1 MVAIQSPLLVVE
13 RSNHSFDRF
22 PDDGRVLPF
31 GSGAAIFYNY
41 VDLVLHNP
49 TDRHFQL
56 KLKLKLNVG
65 EQQLEGELLCDRVRG
80 FLVSHL
86 SGWHRFLR
94 EGGRVFRGNE
104 IWREVRSKAQGSEVL
119 GNERLYRNWVVVKYE
134 VGESLLVVNG

>member
-1 MVAIQSPLLVVE
+1 LVAIQSPLLVVE

-22 PDDGRVLPF
+22 PDEGRVLPF

-56 KLKLKLNVG
+56 KLKLNVG

-80 FLVSHL
+80 
-86 SGWHRFLR
+86 GWYHIYQVGHRFLR
-94 EGGRVFRGNE
+94 EGGRAFRGNE
-104 IWREVRSKAQGSEVL
+104 IWREVRSKGQGSEVL
-119 GNERLYRNWVVVKYE
+119 ENERLYRNWVVVKYE

>member
-1 MVAIQSPLLVVE
+1 MVE

-22 PDDGRVLPF
+22 PVDGRVLPF
-31 GSGAAIFYNY
+31 GLGAAIFYNY

-56 KLKLKLNVG
+56 KLNVG
-65 EQQLEGELLCDRVRG
+65 EQQLEGELLCDRVREFRYHIYQVG
-80 FLVSHL
+80 
-86 SGWHRFLR
+86 HRFLR

-104 IWREVRSKAQGSEVL
+104 IWREVRSKGQGSEVL
-119 GNERLYRNWVVVKYE
+119 ENERLYRNWVVVKYE

>member
-1 MVAIQSPLLVVE
+1 ME

-22 PDDGRVLPF
+22 PDEGRVLPF

-56 KLKLKLNVG
+56 KLKLNVG

-80 FLVSHL
+80 GVVSHL
-86 SGWHRFLR
+86 SGWAS
-94 EGGRVFRGNE
+94 VFARG
-104 IWREVRSKAQGSEVL
+104 WAGVS
-119 GNERLYRNWVVVKYE
+119 
-134 VGESLLVVNG
+134 GE

>member
-56 KLKLKLNVG
+56 KLNVG

-80 FLVSHL
+80 
-86 SGWHRFLR
+86 GWYHIYQVGHRFLR

-104 IWREVRSKAQGSEVL
+104 IWREVRSKGQGSEVL
-119 GNERLYRNWVVVKYE
+119 GNERLYRNWVVVKCE

>member
-22 PDDGRVLPF
+22 PDEGRLLPF

-49 TDRHFQL
+49 TDRHCQ
-56 KLKLKLNVG
+56 LKLNVG
-65 EQQLEGELLCDRVRG
+65 EQQLEGELLCDRMRG
-80 FLVSHL
+80 FWYHIYQV
-86 SGWHRFLR
+86 GHRFLR

-104 IWREVRSKAQGSEVL
+104 IWREVRSKGQGSEVL
-119 GNERLYRNWVVVKYE
+119 GNEQLYRNWLVVKCE

>member
-1 MVAIQSPLLVVE
+1 MVE

-22 PDDGRVLPF
+22 PDEGRVLPF

-56 KLKLKLNVG
+56 KLKLNVG

-80 FLVSHL
+80 GVGITFIRLGIGFCARV
-86 SGWHRFLR
+86 GGCFGGMRF
-94 EGGRVFRGNE
+94 GGRCGVKGRGVRC
-104 IWREVRSKAQGSEVL
+104 WRMSGFIGIGWLLSVRL
-119 GNERLYRNWVVVKYE
+119 GRVCWW
-134 VGESLLVVNG
+134 

>member
-1 MVAIQSPLLVVE
+1 MVE

-22 PDDGRVLPF
+22 PVDGRVLPF
-31 GSGAAIFYNY
+31 GLGAAIFYNY

-56 KLKLKLNVG
+56 KLNVG

-80 FLVSHL
+80 FLESHL
-86 SGWHRFLR
+86 GWHRFLR

-104 IWREVRSKAQGSEVL
+104 IWREVRSKGQGSEVL

>member
-1 MVAIQSPLLVVE
+1 MVE

-56 KLKLKLNVG
+56 KLNVG
-65 EQQLEGELLCDRVRG
+65 EQQLEGELLCDRMRG
-80 FLVSHL
+80 FWYHIYQV
-86 SGWHRFLR
+86 GHRFLR

-104 IWREVRSKAQGSEVL
+104 IWREVRSKGQGSEVL
-119 GNERLYRNWVVVKYE
+119 ENERLYRNRVVVKYE
-134 VGESLLVVNG
+134 AGESLLAVNV

>member
-56 KLKLKLNVG
+56 KLNVG
-65 EQQLEGELLCDRVRG
+65 EQQLEGELLCDRMRG
-80 FLVSHL
+80 FWYHIYQV
-86 SGWHRFLR
+86 GHRFLR

-104 IWREVRSKAQGSEVL
+104 IWREVRSKGQGSEVL
-119 GNERLYRNWVVVKYE
+119 GNERLYRNWVVVKCE